1 MRTTSPNASRRRS
14 AAILAAAILTVG
26 AAGCGSSDSPS
37 TAQAGPSASAPANP
51 DAGVLGIRDPW
62 VKAADKGM
70 TAAFGTLVNDGD
82 TDVTVTGATT
92 SLSPMELHEMAMKDG
107 KMVMRQKQGGI
118 VIKAKS
124 AHALEP
130 GGDHLMLM
138 NLTKPVQAGDE
149 LTFTLTFADGKTQQF
164 SAVAKPFTGAQESYA
179 PGHGQPMPGVS
190 ATPEMSMSP
199 SS

>member
-26 AAGCGSSDSPS
+26 VAGCGSSDSPS
-37 TAQAGPSASAPANP
+37 AAQAGPPAASANP

-82 TDVTVTGATT
+82 ADITVTGATT
-92 SLSPMELHEMAMKDG
+92 SLSPMELHEMTMKDG
-107 KMVMRQKQGGI
+107 KMVMQQKQGGI

-124 AHALEP
+124 THALEP

-164 SAVAKPFTGAQESYA
+164 RAMAKPFTGAQESYA
-179 PGHGQPMPGVS
+179 PGHGEPMTGMS

-199 SS
+199 AS

>member
-1 MRTTSPNASRRRS
+1 MRATSPNVSRRRS
-14 AAILAAAILTVG
+14 AAILAAAILAVG

-37 TAQAGPSASAPANP
+37 AAQASPSTSAPANP

-82 TDVTVTGATT
+82 SDVTVTGATNP
-92 SLSPMELHEMAMKDG
+92 LSPMELHEMTMKDG
-107 KMVMRQKQGGI
+107 KMVMQAKQGGI

-124 AHALEP
+124 THALEP